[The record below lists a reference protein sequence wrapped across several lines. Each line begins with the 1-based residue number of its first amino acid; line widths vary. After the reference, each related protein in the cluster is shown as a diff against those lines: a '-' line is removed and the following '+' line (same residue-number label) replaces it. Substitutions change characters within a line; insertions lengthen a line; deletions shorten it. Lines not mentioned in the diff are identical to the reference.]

1 MGNKVNERKRR
12 LLVDAI
18 ELLLRFVVHAAVSQ
32 DHDAIKQAPGGIKKR
47 CSRLEYLWADGA
59 YTGEFID
66 WALKTP
72 RHHSPHRRPR
82 YHRLMTSGTQR
93 GVACHQWLTPKS
105 LAGHAAGGE
114 YLGYSCETSA
124 TTKRQPKRTTASF
137 GEARRT
143 RYL

>member
-1 MGNKVNERKRR
+1 MGNKVNERERR

-32 DHDAIKQAPGGIKKR
+32 DHDATKQAPGGIKKR

-72 RHHSPHRRPR
+72 RHHSGNRQAFGTDE
-82 YHRLMTSGTQR
+82 YTCHRLPPEILSYG
-93 GVACHQWLTPKS
+93 GSLCCHS
-105 LAGHAAGGE
+105 
-114 YLGYSCETSA
+114 
-124 TTKRQPKRTTASF
+124 
-137 GEARRT
+137 
-143 RYL
+143 